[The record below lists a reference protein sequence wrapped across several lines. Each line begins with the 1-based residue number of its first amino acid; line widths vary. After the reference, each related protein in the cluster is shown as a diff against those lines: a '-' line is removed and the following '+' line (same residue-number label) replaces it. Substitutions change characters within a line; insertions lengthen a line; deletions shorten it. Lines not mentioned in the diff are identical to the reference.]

1 MKRKKKK
8 TPNERSHVLRREMKE
23 IESLDNTTVPGASK
37 SMDYEGYVPIMSVT
51 FGIAPENGIQAG
63 YVNMQRY

>member
-1 MKRKKKK
+1 
-8 TPNERSHVLRREMKE
+8 MKE